1 MREFQVAP
9 WPTALK
15 VVSLLGTVLVG
26 GVTVAAIR
34 VIPPV
39 GGFTQRFGTGVAC
52 VPPAIIIF
60 SLLFVVRSYRIEG
73 GHLAIGRLFWET
85 TVPLLGI
92 HEAWHDPAAIKGA
105 LRIWGNGGLFGITGY
120 YWNKSLGRFR
130 LFATDPRK
138 AVILKLHNRTVV
150 VSPADPEGF
159 LQELQHQFPRL
170 VQPSA
175 STAPPAQ

>member
-1 MREFQVAP
+1 MREFKAAP

-15 VVSLLGTVLVG
+15 VVSLLGTILVC

-60 SLLFVVRSYRIEG
+60 SLLFVVRFYRIEG
-73 GHLAIGRLFWET
+73 GHLAITRLLWET
-85 TVPLLGI
+85 TIPILGI
-92 HEAWHDPAAIKGA
+92 HEAFHDPTAIKGA

-120 YWNKSLGRFR
+120 YWNKALGRFR
-130 LFATDPRK
+130 LFATDPRM
-138 AVILKLHNRTVV
+138 AVVLKLHDRTVV
-150 VSPADPEGF
+150 VTPEDPDGF
-159 LQELQHQFPRL
+159 LQELRHRFPRL
-170 VQPSA
+170 VQPTEN
-175 STAPPAQ
+175 TAPPIQ